1 MSSSLVQKYQLDQ
14 KFSAFLVLAVKQQGK
29 LSAWVT
35 LLLIAISAW
44 ILGQLS
50 WQLIPQDSEVAR
62 WSPNAVITQPGQG
75 SNNANSG
82 DAVASLLDAHL
93 FGRYSDKPAAKPKPK
108 PVVKDAPKTRLSLVL
123 VGVVASSVEESSLAV
138 IANRGQQQT
147 YGIGEQLEG
156 TRASLK
162 NVLVDRVIID
172 NQGQDETLMLEG
184 VEYSKLAQESQPLV
198 PPPSD
203 SNVGDLP
210 DVNEIEQIRR
220 EISQNPQQIM
230 QYIRLSQVRRDG
242 NTVGYR
248 VGPGSQRELFDAV
261 GLKDGDIATQLNG
274 ADLSDPSAMGKVWQT
289 ISDMTE
295 LNLTVERDGQRHE
308 IFIEF

>member
-1 MSSSLVQKYQLDQ
+1 MSSSVVQKYQLDQ
-14 KFSAFLVLAVKQQGK
+14 KFTAFLAFVVKQQGK
-29 LSAWVT
+29 LSAWLT

-44 ILGQLS
+44 IVGQLS
-50 WQLIPQDSEVAR
+50 WQLIPQDSGVTR
-62 WSPNAVITQPGQG
+62 WSPTTVATQAGPG
-75 SNNANSG
+75 SNEAASG
-82 DAVASLLDAHL
+82 DAIASLLDAHL
-93 FGRYSDKPAAKPKPK
+93 FGRYSDKPVAKPKPK

-123 VGVVASSVEESSLAV
+123 VGVVASSSIDSSLAV

-147 YGIGEQLEG
+147 YGIGEQIEG

-162 NVLVDRVIID
+162 GVLVDRVIID

-184 VEYSKLAQESQPLV
+184 VEYSKLAQQNASEP

-203 SNVGDLP
+203 SNVGSFP
-210 DVNEIEQIRR
+210 GVNEIEQIRR

-230 QYIRLSQVRRDG
+230 QYIRLSQVRREGDI
-242 NTVGYR
+242 VGYR
-248 VGPGSQRELFDAV
+248 VGPGSQRDLFDAV
-261 GLKDGDIATQLNG
+261 GLKEGDIATQLNG
-274 ADLSDPSAMGKVWQT
+274 ADLSDPSAMGKVWQS